1 MHLWSQSE
9 IYFSLGINLLNLP
22 AVGLG
27 SIDISKAL
35 ELDRDV
41 KKGYIT
47 SLFAFFMVAVFCLP
61 SLARVAEH
69 CPPSVSEHHEH
80 QHISQHADAHR
91 DSVNPAQKDSSSPE
105 KHDCRCPAHRTSC
118 CQLTYSPDN
127 PNQSLSLSLRVSA
140 SYSEALFRIKPGPD
154 LEGPF
159 QPPRA

>member
-1 MHLWSQSE
+1 
-9 IYFSLGINLLNLP
+9 P

-27 SIDISKAL
+27 SIDISGTL
-35 ELDRDV
+35 ELDKDV
-41 KKGYIT
+41 KKSYIT
-47 SLFAFFMVAVFCLP
+47 SLFVFFMVAVFCLP
-61 SLARVAEH
+61 SLARIAEH

-80 QHISQHADAHR
+80 QHISQHTDADG
-91 DSVNPAQKDSSSPE
+91 DSFDLAAKKDSSSPE

-127 PNQSLSLSLRVSA
+127 TNQSLSLSLRVSA